1 MNKPSS
7 FGLGARLTAAIAV
20 ITLVTI
26 ALVFSSVIVLNG
38 QKNDSTVVN
47 IAGRQRMLS
56 QKMSKEAFT
65 IQTGLAVPENR
76 SSLQKTSVLFDSSLK
91 ALIVGNKQLNLPPTT
106 DDKILSQ
113 MRQVEN
119 LWNKFSPH
127 IKTFINA
134 GSSDAAQNS
143 AADYILKNNGAL
155 LKEMNKAVG
164 MYEQS
169 SRDKVA
175 KLKGLLY
182 AGGLISLIV
191 TLLCRLM
198 INRKV
203 VKPVREVVEMV
214 QGLEQGNLDKRLNMN
229 RGDEI
234 GQLATAM
241 DRFAENLKSEILTAF
256 DRLANG
262 DFTFKATGLIAKP
275 LAQAN
280 RGLTQGMQ
288 TIQNSSGSIASD
300 AIQVAGTSASLADG
314 ATQQASALEEIS
326 ASMTQMSE
334 QTKNNA
340 ANAGEANQLV
350 GSAKQAAEKGNAQ
363 MQTMVSAM
371 AEISEASQNISR
383 IIKVIDEIAF
393 QTNLLALNAAVEAA
407 RAGQHGKGFAVVAEE
422 VRNLAAR
429 SAKAARET
437 TALIEGS
444 VDKTNNGAQIADQT
458 AAALTEIVE
467 GVSKVSDLVAEIATA
482 SNEQSQG
489 IAQVDEGLTQLE
501 NVNQQA
507 TANAEQCAAIAE
519 QLSSQT
525 SNMQQMLSRFKVAGG
540 AAVFTPQ
547 NSAPQMPTPSPAP
560 PAQQT
565 VSQSS
570 GWVAMESKSPPN
582 IKLDDD
588 EFGKF

>member
-7 FGLGARLTAAIAV
+7 LGLGAKLTGAIAI
-20 ITLVTI
+20 ITLVTL
-26 ALVFSSVIVLNG
+26 ALIFTSIIVLNG
-38 QKNDSTVVN
+38 QKDDSTVVN
-47 IAGRQRMLS
+47 IAGRQRMLT
-56 QKMSKEAFT
+56 QKMSKEALA
-65 IQTGLAVPENR
+65 IKAGLSTSENR
-76 SSLQKTSVLFDSSLK
+76 SNLQKTSTLFASSLK
-91 ALIVGNKQLNLPPTT
+91 ALIDGDRQLNLPPTK
-106 DDKILSQ
+106 DAEILSQ

-119 LWNKFSPH
+119 LWSKFAPH
-127 IKTFINA
+127 VKTFINS
-134 GSSDAAQNS
+134 GSSETAKNS
-143 AADYILKNNGAL
+143 AADYILKNNVTL
-155 LKEMNKAVG
+155 LKQMNKAVG
-164 MYEQS
+164 MYDQS

-175 KLKGLLY
+175 KLKTLLY
-182 AGGLISLIV
+182 SGGLISLIV
-191 TLLCRLM
+191 TVLCWLM
-198 INRKV
+198 INRRV
-203 VKPVREVVEMV
+203 VRPVDAVVEMV
-214 QGLEQGNLDKRLNMN
+214 QGMEQGNLDKRLNMN

-234 GQLATAM
+234 GQLAKAM
-241 DRFAENLKSEILTAF
+241 DRFAENLQSEILTAF

-262 DFTFKATGLIAKP
+262 DFTFKASGLIAAP

-280 RGLTQGMQ
+280 QGLTQVMQ
-288 TIQNSSGSIASD
+288 TVQNSSLSIASD
-300 AIQVAGTSASLADG
+300 AMQVAGTSASLADG

-363 MQTMVSAM
+363 MQSMVSAM
-371 AEISEASQNISR
+371 AEISEASQSISK

-458 AAALTEIVE
+458 AVALSEIVE
-467 GVSKVSDLVAEIATA
+467 GVSKVSELVAEIAVA

-489 IAQVDEGLTQLE
+489 IAQVDEGLTQLDQ
-501 NVNQQA
+501 VNQQA
-507 TANAEQCAAIAE
+507 TANAEQCAAVAE
-519 QLSSQT
+519 QLSAQT
-525 SNMQQMLSRFKVAGG
+525 NDMQQMLGHFKIAGQRQT
-540 AAVFTPQ
+540 AAQ
-547 NSAPQMPTPSPAP
+547 QAAPIATATSQPSVSP
-560 PAQQT
+560 PAGDKGWGA
-565 VSQSS
+565 VSQT
-570 GWVAMESKSPPN
+570 AQ
-582 IKLDDD
+582 IQLDDD
-588 EFGKF
+588 EFGKY